1 MMQRIFKKNVSKQIR
16 TWVHNTFPDK
26 KLEYINNQMS
36 IKNKE
41 DYDYVAKMGSLEA
54 ISKLNTQIAYRA
66 KVRAFRQLAQNYYNE
81 TMIQESGDSN
91 DKVIDLLTRQNQLMD
106 EIRTYK
112 EENEALVYE
121 CENKDRNLKEA
132 NETVTILSLRINYMI
147 TQKFINMI
155 EKVF

>member
-1 MMQRIFKKNVSKQIR
+1 
-16 TWVHNTFPDK
+16 
-26 KLEYINNQMS
+26 
-36 IKNKE
+36 
-41 DYDYVAKMGSLEA
+41 MGSLEA
-54 ISKLNTQIAYRA
+54 MSKLNSQLAYRS
-66 KVRAFRQLAQNYYNE
+66 KVKAFRTLVKNWYDQKEMTE
-81 TMIQESGDSN
+81 TGESN
-91 DKVIDLLTRQNQLMD
+91 DKVIELLTRQNQLMD

-112 EENEALVYE
+112 EENETLVYE